1 MTRDTCTLILQCLVM
16 VTKGGG
22 GEFQSHITR
31 NFSIESRI
39 TDIFLTNQASR
50 KEESVH

>member
-1 MTRDTCTLILQCLVM
+1 MYTYTSVSGEGG
-16 VTKGGG
+16 KGGG

-39 TDIFLTNQASR
+39 TEIFLTNQASR